1 MREGGDRAGGI
12 APEEKARLL
21 AEAETPGS
29 SISLVA
35 RKYGL
40 SSSLLFRWRHHR
52 DAGSLTGL
60 KAGEPVV
67 PESELQKLKAKVRE
81 LQQLL
86 GQKTE
91 EVEILRAGIEIGRE
105 EKLLSPAQLSK
116 LEVKATARALGVSC
130 SNLMEPRSPRRPRSR
145 TWPRTK
151 TPSTPSRPSPAAE
164 VPTGTGE
171 QPQSSIASAG
181 ARAWLR

>member
-1 MREGGDRAGGI
+1 MEKKTEEVAAAGSNEGRRRPRRRYSA
-12 APEEKARLL
+12 EEKARLL

-29 SISLVA
+29 SVSLVA

-81 LQQLL
+81 LQRLL

-91 EVEILRAGIEIGRE
+91 EVEILRAGIEIARE
-105 EKLLSPAQLSK
+105 KKLLSPAQLSK
-116 LEVKATARALGVSC
+116 LEDL
-130 SNLMEPRSPRRPRSR
+130 L
-145 TWPRTK
+145 
-151 TPSTPSRPSPAAE
+151 
-164 VPTGTGE
+164 
-171 QPQSSIASAG
+171 
-181 ARAWLR
+181 

>member
-1 MREGGDRAGGI
+1 MEKKTEEVPATGSNEGRRRPRRRYSA
-12 APEEKARLL
+12 EEKARLL

-29 SISLVA
+29 SVSLVA

-81 LQQLL
+81 LQRLL

-91 EVEILRAGIEIGRE
+91 EVEILRAGIEIARE
-105 EKLLSPAQLSK
+105 KKLLSPAQLSK
-116 LEVKATARALGVSC
+116 LEDL
-130 SNLMEPRSPRRPRSR
+130 L
-145 TWPRTK
+145 
-151 TPSTPSRPSPAAE
+151 
-164 VPTGTGE
+164 
-171 QPQSSIASAG
+171 
-181 ARAWLR
+181 